1 MNFLGGKAMFLAG
14 LALGASGAG
23 GYIYNDPF
31 TMLKDAGYF
40 SNINLSVPVS
50 GHGNT
55 MQTKSDIRVN
65 TEKSEADNYKTSK
78 PHFEFYSILPELEVI
93 VGKPKQESTLVA
105 TASTTQ
111 KNTPDQVPPTSKPSP
126 TSTSTSTSTST
137 TASVTAGPS
146 IASGSRTTKQNE
158 QDSNVQKNVA
168 PQPRLSA
175 GEVFFLQAGS
185 FQNSAD
191 AERRKVDLLLMGLP
205 VDIYPVIVGGSKRYR
220 VHVGPFSDIQEKDD
234 ARGRLRANN
243 VEFITLR
250 AR

>member
-1 MNFLGGKAMFLAG
+1 MFLAG

-31 TMLKDAGYF
+31 AMLNDAGYF
-40 SNINLSVPVS
+40 NNISLTESK
-50 GHGNT
+50 
-55 MQTKSDIRVN
+55 QTQASRAKD
-65 TEKSEADNYKTSK
+65 KTSNDAGASK
-78 PHFEFYSILPELEVI
+78 HKFNDNKTDSQPRFEFYSILPELEI
-93 VGKPKQESTLVA
+93 VTNKHQQRPAAETKNKSPAPAKEPKSVAPTTNPTPASPTA
-105 TASTTQ
+105 TAT
-111 KNTPDQVPPTSKPSP
+111 
-126 TSTSTSTSTST
+126 
-137 TASVTAGPS
+137 GPS
-146 IASGSRTTKQNE
+146 IASGSLAPEQKQVSSE
-158 QDSNVQKNVA
+158 PKKLPQK
-168 PQPRLSA
+168 LSA

-185 FQNSAD
+185 FQSSTD

-220 VHVGPFSDIQEKDD
+220 VHVGPFSDAQEKDD

>member
-1 MNFLGGKAMFLAG
+1 MNFLGGKAMFIAG

-40 SNINLSVPVS
+40 SNINLSEPAS
-50 GHGNT
+50 GQSNT
-55 MQTKSDIRVN
+55 MQTKSGARVN
-65 TEKSEADNYKTSK
+65 TEESEADNYKTSK
-78 PHFEFYSILPELEVI
+78 PHFEFYSILPELEVV
-93 VGKPKQESTLVA
+93 VGKPKEEPTLVA

-111 KNTPDQVPPTSKPSP
+111 KSTPEQVPPTSKPS
-126 TSTSTSTSTST
+126 STST
-137 TASVTAGPS
+137 TASVTAEGPS
-146 IASGSRTTKQNE
+146 IASGSLMTSQNE
-158 QDSNVQKNVA
+158 QSSNVQKNVA

-185 FQNSAD
+185 FQNAAD

-220 VHVGPFSDIQEKDD
+220 VHVGPFSDVQEKDD

>member
-1 MNFLGGKAMFLAG
+1 MNFLGGKTMFLAG
-14 LALGASGAG
+14 LALGASGTG

-40 SNINLSVPVS
+40 SNINLSEPA
-50 GHGNT
+50 GGQGNT
-55 MQTKSDIRVN
+55 MQTKSGAPVN
-65 TEKSEADNYKTSK
+65 TEKSGADNYKTSK
-78 PHFEFYSILPELEVI
+78 PNFEFYSILPELEVI
-93 VGKPKQESTLVA
+93 VGKPKQEPTLVA

-111 KNTPDQVPPTSKPSP
+111 KSTPDQAPPISKPSP
-126 TSTSTSTSTST
+126 TSTT
-137 TASVTAGPS
+137 TSVTAGPS
-146 IASGSRTTKQNE
+146 IASGARTIRQNE
-158 QDSNVQKNVA
+158 QGSNVP

-185 FQNSAD
+185 FQNAAD

-220 VHVGPFSDIQEKDD
+220 VHVGPFSDAQEKDD